1 MVKGRRLHPVHI
13 TRAVVAALFLSAIAA
28 SAEATPNM
36 IRLGYPTCASCHLS
50 PQGGGLLTDYGKGI
64 DAAQTLRPEELKSSE
79 NPAEY
84 RRLPYDMKF
93 TLGVDRD
100 PPADSAYSFSSSI
113 RAALAISHD
122 QYIVYGL
129 SVGSPSLLR
138 TTASGGKSGPVSLRM
153 SRLYWMY
160 QPREGVSFTVGR
172 DDLPSGI
179 GSGGLAFAR
188 ATTSPNISST
198 PTQAKVFLW
207 NKRWQIAAYGFGPDG
222 NETAPQYEARGGG
235 AVVGANVWK
244 DRLVIGATT
253 RASHADAYDRTN
265 AGLFMRLGLTKH
277 WGALL
282 EHDVTA
288 RSTDKGEH
296 LRYVAG
302 HSELFFVPFDWL
314 QTAIAA
320 EDLVTVRGGHT
331 YRFSP
336 SASIRLNRNVGVSFS
351 TRDIN
356 TVTGVAT
363 SQRSRTYSVAVS
375 VKTVE

>member
-1 MVKGRRLHPVHI
+1 M
-13 TRAVVAALFLSAIAA
+13 AAPAY
-28 SAEATPNM
+28 ATPNM

-50 PQGGGLLTDYGKGI
+50 PQGGGLLTEYGKGI
-64 DAAQTLRPEELKSSE
+64 DAAQTLRPEEVKTSE

-93 TLGVDRD
+93 SLGVDRD

-113 RAALAISHD
+113 RAALAVSHD

-138 TTASGGKSGPVSLRM
+138 TNSNKSGAVSLKM

-160 QPREGVSFTVGR
+160 QPRPGVSVTVGR
-172 DDLPSGI
+172 DDLPGGI

-188 ATTSPNISST
+188 ATTSPNVSST

-207 NKRWQIAAYGFGPDG
+207 NKRWQVAAYGFGPDG
-222 NETAPQYEARGGG
+222 NETAPRFEAHGGG
-235 AVVGANVWK
+235 ALVGANVWK
-244 DRLVIGATT
+244 DRLVVGATT
-253 RASHADAYDRTN
+253 RASYADAYDRTN
-265 AGLFMRLGLTKH
+265 AGLFMRLGLTEH

-288 RSTDKGEH
+288 RATDKGEH
-296 LRYVAG
+296 LTHVAG
-302 HSELFFVPFDWL
+302 HSEIFFVPFDWL

-320 EDLVTVRGGHT
+320 EDLVTIRGGHS

-336 SASIRLNRNVGVSFS
+336 SASVRLNRNVGVSFS
-351 TRDIN
+351 ARDVN
-356 TVTGVAT
+356 TYTGLAT
-363 SQRSRTYSVAVS
+363 QRSRTYSVSVS

>member
-1 MVKGRRLHPVHI
+1 
-13 TRAVVAALFLSAIAA
+13 
-28 SAEATPNM
+28 M

-50 PQGGGLLTDYGKGI
+50 PQGGGLLTEYGKGI
-64 DAAQTLRPEELKSSE
+64 DLAQTLRPEELKSSE
-79 NPAEY
+79 NPADY

-93 TLGVDRD
+93 SLGVDRN

-113 RAALAISHD
+113 RAALAISHE

-129 SVGSPSLLR
+129 SVGSPSLVR
-138 TTASGGKSGPVSLRM
+138 TTTNKSGAVSLRM

-160 QPREGVSFTVGR
+160 QPRPGVSFVVGR
-172 DDLPSGI
+172 DDLPGGI

-207 NKRWQIAAYGFGPDG
+207 NKRWQITAYGFGPDG
-222 NETAPQYEARGGG
+222 NETAPRFEARGGG
-235 AVVGANVWK
+235 AMVGANVWK

-253 RASHADAYDRTN
+253 RASYADAYDRTN

-288 RSTDKGEH
+288 RTTDKAQH
-296 LRYVAG
+296 LTYVAG

-320 EDLVTVRGGHT
+320 EDLVTMHGGHT

-336 SASIRLNRNVGVSFS
+336 SASVRLNRNVGVSFS
-351 TRDIN
+351 ARDVD
-356 TVTGVAT
+356 TYTGAAT
-363 SQRSRTYSVAVS
+363 QRSRTYSVSVF